1 MREKVDDELNGRL
14 KESIKMGKKKHIK
27 REVKIISQY
36 MFEENNSVV
45 FCLSVDVW
53 RLAFGT

>member
-14 KESIKMGKKKHIK
+14 KESIKMGKKKKHIK

-36 MFEENNSVV
+36 IRSFEENNSVV
-45 FCLSVDVW
+45 FVCQ
-53 RLAFGT
+53 